1 MIEDPERTA
10 HNGGGKSSNRY
21 VIACANKLQDQV
33 LPKGRE
39 ESKERSEETTVYIQP
54 SSPHQKGHHL
64 EEGPISQNM
73 WLKRIYVWSLLL

>member
-21 VIACANKLQDQV
+21 VIACANKLQDQA

-39 ESKERSEETTVYIQP
+39 ESKERSEETTVYIQ
-54 SSPHQKGHHL
+54 HL
-64 EEGPISQNM
+64 HIRKVTI
-73 WLKRIYVWSLLL
+73 LKKDLYHRTCG